1 MTVTRAF
8 AAGCADAG
16 TAIAR
21 TAMPAA
27 ASRIATRR
35 APRMSGSRRAVF
47 VVGWLGCIGNGLGG
61 WSLGLEVDALFDV
74 LLDLLLDLLFR
85 NDLGDSGLRLLV
97 LGSRSSGRLR
107 LRRLERGQLLLRR
120 QVAALR

>member
-47 VVGWLGCIGNGLGG
+47 VVGWLGCIGNGLDG
-61 WSLGLEVDALFDV
+61 WSLRLEVDALVDALFDV
-74 LLDLLLDLLFR
+74 LLDLLFC
-85 NDLGDSGLRLLV
+85 NDLGDSGLGLLV
-97 LGSRSSGRLR
+97 LGSGSGSRLR
-107 LRRLERGQLLLRR
+107 LR
-120 QVAALR
+120 